1 MTLVGRWVSS
11 FWNWIVGPE
20 FDDDVKKIRLAT
32 ERTCGFVPTVATVA
46 SIITAAN
53 PTVVGVAAIALA
65 ICQAVTR
72 HKMAVSLYSIGDF
85 DGEKIT
91 APPTLNGIVI
101 EGEWVK

>member
-1 MTLVGRWVSS
+1 MTMVGRWVSS
-11 FWNWIVGPE
+11 FWNWIVGPD
-20 FDDDVKKIRLAT
+20 FDADVEKIRLAT

-46 SIITAAN
+46 SILTAAN

-72 HKMAVSLYSIGDF
+72 RQYKMAAWLHTPEITDF
-85 DGEKIT
+85 PSHET
-91 APPTLNGIVI
+91 VNGVLI